1 MEIKEEAERREEEAE
16 RREEEPQVKVEE
28 GAEGTAKLA

>member
-1 MEIKEEAERREEEAE
+1 MEIKEEPERREEEAE